1 MIMAQRPVFIPSMS
15 GPVLVT
21 AIPVEFVW
29 HPGMSKSQ
37 KQRSIRSL
45 HEAAA
50 QTKSIRRILEISGK
64 SEDETGVL
72 LSAFNLRVQLIDD
85 VIASV
90 EALFQGSKVFSN
102 GGPFTD
108 IYLKDS
114 REAKKDERVR
124 ASGQLIGFR
133 CDNRDW
139 PLYPQTVFY
148 DWLYVS
154 ALRQNP
160 ILAAKILE
168 YDGFSDIEFNPQKSI
183 NCQAAS
189 AALYKALVVR
199 GLFDAAMSSPEEFIR
214 IHANHKKNAVPVQ
227 GELF

>member
-37 KQRSIRSL
+37 KQKSIRSL

>member
-1 MIMAQRPVFIPSMS
+1 MAKRPVFIPRIS

-37 KQRSIRSL
+37 KQKSIHSL
-45 HEAAA
+45 HEAAV
-50 QTKSIRRILEISGK
+50 QTKGIRRILEISSK
-64 SEDETGVL
+64 SEDEIGVR
-72 LSAFNLRVQLIDD
+72 LSAFNLKVQLTND
-85 VIASV
+85 VSASV
-90 EALFQGSKVFSN
+90 EVLFQGSKVFSN

>member
-1 MIMAQRPVFIPSMS
+1 MS

-189 AALYKALVVR
+189 AALYKVLVVR

>member
-1 MIMAQRPVFIPSMS
+1 MAQRPVFIPRIS

-37 KQRSIRSL
+37 KQKSIRSL

-50 QTKSIRRILEISGK
+50 QTKGIRRILEISGK
-64 SEDETGVL
+64 SEDETGVR
-72 LSAFNLRVQLIDD
+72 LSAFNLRIQLIDD
-85 VIASV
+85 VSASV

>member
-1 MIMAQRPVFIPSMS
+1 MAQRPIFIPSIS

-37 KQRSIRSL
+37 KQKSIRSL
-45 HEAAA
+45 HEVAAK
-50 QTKSIRRILEISGK
+50 TIGIRRILEISSK
-64 SEDETGVL
+64 SEDEIGVR
-72 LSAFNLRVQLIDD
+72 LSAFNLRVQLTN
-85 VIASV
+85 VVSASV

-114 REAKKDERVR
+114 REAKKDERLR

-148 DWLYVS
+148 DWLYLS
-154 ALRQNP
+154 ALRQNSA
-160 ILAAKILE
+160 LAAKVLE

-189 AALYKALVVR
+189 AALYKALVGR
-199 GLFDAAMSSPEEFIR
+199 GLFDVAMSSPEEFIR

>member
-1 MIMAQRPVFIPSMS
+1 MAQRPVFIPRIS
-15 GPVLVT
+15 GPDFVT

-37 KQRSIRSL
+37 KQKSIRSL

-50 QTKSIRRILEISGK
+50 QTKGIRRILEISGK
-64 SEDETGVL
+64 SEDETGVR

-148 DWLYVS
+148 DWLYLS

-160 ILAAKILE
+160 TLAAKILE